1 MNWSDSVI
9 SLRLAAAAGIAF
21 AVLTGC
27 KPHAE
32 HGTLDE
38 KNAITVV
45 DVAKLGL
52 AETKKRYEG
61 KIVTFKGP
69 LEPTGVAGKNEAKPN
84 TCIQGFTKRF
94 RDLPEKIPCSVPG
107 MNYQDGGLYVYFN
120 FGDEAGEWM
129 KAGSF
134 DPKNV
139 FVEHPLMLEEDVC
152 DTARVCSEGDLAGER
167 KCKFSSDRFLIAG
180 QVVGIHEEGEGAGIA
195 VQLRPTGLRY

>member
-1 MNWSDSVI
+1 MNLSIPTMPIRVAAVAG
-9 SLRLAAAAGIAF
+9 LALALLA
-21 AVLTGC
+21 GC

-32 HGTLDE
+32 HGTFDE
-38 KNAITVV
+38 ANAITVV

-52 AETKKRYEG
+52 AEAKKRYEG

-84 TCIQGFTKRF
+84 TCILGFGKRF
-94 RDLPEKIPCSVPG
+94 RDLPEKIPSSVPG
-107 MNYQDGGLYVYFN
+107 MHYQDGGLYVYFN

-139 FVEHPLMLEEDVC
+139 AVAQPLMLEEDVC
-152 DTARVCSEGDLAGER
+152 DSAGVCSEGDLAGER
-167 KCKFSSDRFLIAG
+167 KCKFSSDRFLVSG

-195 VQLRPTGLRY
+195 IQLRPTGLRY

>member
-1 MNWSDSVI
+1 MNLPISVSPI
-9 SLRLAAAAGIAF
+9 RIATSVGLALALLA
-21 AVLTGC
+21 GC

-32 HGTLDE
+32 HGTFDE
-38 KNAITVV
+38 ANAITVV

-52 AETKKRYEG
+52 AEAKKRYEG

-84 TCIQGFTKRF
+84 ACIQGFLKRF
-94 RDLPEKIPCSVPG
+94 RNLPEKIPSSVPG
-107 MNYQDGGLYVYFN
+107 VHYQDGGLYVYFN

-134 DPKNV
+134 EPKNV
-139 FVEHPLMLEEDVC
+139 FVEHPLILEEDVC
-152 DTARVCSEGDLAGER
+152 DSARVCSEGDLAGER